1 MRAAAKLKPF
11 HATMFSPPFLIRRP
25 APSPRSSHAMRL
37 VISNA
42 PSTVWGGLTAATTHS
57 ESFCLSPVGHASQLP
72 MGPPPPP
79 PPEGGG
85 ATGCGAV
92 WNDRIS
98 DHGPLV
104 VGSNARTCQK
114 RTLLKAKSD

>member
-1 MRAAAKLKPF
+1 M
-11 HATMFSPPFLIRRP
+11 
-25 APSPRSSHAMRL
+25 
-37 VISNA
+37 
-42 PSTVWGGLTAATTHS
+42 AATTHS
-57 ESFCLSPVGHASQLP
+57 ESFCLSAVGQLSQLP
-72 MGPPPPP
+72 PPPPPP

-98 DHGPLV
+98 DHGPLA

-114 RTLLKAKSD
+114 RTLLKAKSDGASNDVWPACSGTIQTPSLLVKKSLSATSMT